1 MIRLEGGATLNLE
14 CSWALNI
21 EDDLEGVVLCGDQGG
36 AQLHPLKVFKDDGN
50 MLIDWIPQTL
60 ADTSFEDMH
69 ARSLANFID
78 AVVDDTEPL
87 VRPEQG
93 LYVAQIVDAI
103 YQSSETG
110 ELARI

>member
-1 MIRLEGGATLNLE
+1 
-14 CSWALNI
+14 
-21 EDDLEGVVLCGDQGG
+21 
-36 AQLHPLKVFKDDGN
+36 
-50 MLIDWIPQTL
+50 MLIDWDPQGL
-60 ADTSFEDMH
+60 GDTGFEDMH

-78 AVVDDTEPL
+78 AVINDREPL

-93 LYVAQIVDAI
+93 LHVAQIVDAI